1 MLHEITK
8 SVIDLIV
15 ESPEEKDRVQEQLK
29 TVLDGRFNPC
39 IELWRELWQFGYA
52 EDLKKGEDG
61 SSNDDTTQ
69 LSKTVDEFMHQ
80 WGALISIE
88 FLAALSRFQKDLREV
103 RNNGDELYK
112 LAAKGHLKKQLVP
125 WSEKV
130 DGKGVNHPGLL
141 LLLRDQLGSNSRA
154 ASSALKLK

>member
-1 MLHEITK
+1 MLREITK

-15 ESPEEKDRVQEQLK
+15 VSPEEKDRVQEQLK

-52 EDLKKGEDG
+52 EDLKGEDG
-61 SSNDDTTQ
+61 SSNDDTTR

-88 FLAALSRFQKDLREV
+88 CLAALSRFQEDLREV
-103 RNNGDELYK
+103 RDTKDELYK
-112 LAAKGHLKKQLVP
+112 SVALGHLKKQLVP

-130 DGKGVNHPGLL
+130 DGNGVNHPGLL

-154 ASSALKLK
+154 ASIALK